1 MMKLSNIVGGVV
13 STWLVLIGPA
23 TRRDQDERGGSE
35 TIAQV
40 LLIALAIAV
49 ATIVTIAVTA
59 YVRSHLP

>member
-1 MMKLSNIVGGVV
+1 MKVSNIIGAVV
-13 STWLVLIGPA
+13 STWLVLTGPSP
-23 TRRDQDERGGSE
+23 RRDQDERGGSE

-49 ATIVTIAVTA
+49 VAIVAVAIKA